1 MKKIALLFAVA
12 LIGFTACE
20 KENEPNAPKNNAEA
34 DYPILKFGSE
44 EEFANTL
51 GKIAAFENEQQREA
65 WESSM
70 GFRSF
75 GSICDDFYYSI
86 NPDQFSSFEEAKAFI
101 ESNSW
106 YLSLVQ
112 DENGDYY
119 CEPKGFR
126 NPERYLWNE
135 DGMYIIADKAYK
147 MLEGKY
153 VASSVDDMELLKKT
167 TSLLQASADNNLL
180 VVEGEQ
186 MAHTKATKAAGPT
199 KDEAQS
205 DFTIDKQRYRL
216 KVWIEAQKS
225 GGSWLGTMSVK
236 TMHRKLMIYW
246 FMDAPINYTYRHVL
260 TDGKVSLESTR
271 TSSNWITKNNYDPFL
286 VIRHSGPNL
295 GDPYYQSY
303 NISVTNSVTYKGTT
317 KGTTVNLIR

>member
-20 KENEPNAPKNNAEA
+20 KENEPNAPKNNAES

-86 NPDQFSSFEEAKAFI
+86 DPDQFSSFEEAKAFI
-101 ESNSW
+101 ESNSR

-119 CEPKGFR
+119 CEPKDFR
-126 NPERYLWNE
+126 NLERYLWNE

-153 VASSVDDMELLKKT
+153 V
-167 TSLLQASADNNLL
+167 
-180 VVEGEQ
+180 EQ

-199 KDEAQS
+199 KAEAQS

-216 KVWIEAQKS
+216 KVWIEVQKS
-225 GGSWLGTMSVK
+225 GASWLSTMSVK
-236 TMHRKLMIYW
+236 TMHRKLMVYW
-246 FMDAPINYTYRHVL
+246 FMDAPIDYTYRHVL
-260 TDGKVSLESTR
+260 TDGKVSLESSR

-286 VIRHSGPNL
+286 VIRHNGPNL
-295 GDPYYQSY
+295 GEPYYQSY

-317 KGTTVNLIR
+317 KGTTVNLVR